1 MFFFAQRGIKII
13 HTWSTAFQKIKPIVM
28 FAVCF
33 KEVWGVKKLNCVAW
47 IEGVEDWSKMK

>member
-33 KEVWGVKKLNCVAW
+33 KEVWGVKKLNQHELKELR
-47 IEGVEDWSKMK
+47 ISRK